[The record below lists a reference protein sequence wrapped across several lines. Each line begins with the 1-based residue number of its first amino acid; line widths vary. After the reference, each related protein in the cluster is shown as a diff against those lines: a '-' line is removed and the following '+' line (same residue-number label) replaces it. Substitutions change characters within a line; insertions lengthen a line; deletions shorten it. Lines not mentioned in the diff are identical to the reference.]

1 MSEKGENESICWGG
15 RDARGKKKKCG
26 RLNHVF
32 LIEFDTRQCAMI
44 RNVNGIWKCINLVSL
59 LMLILSIRLGS
70 KRQGKKC
77 RNMKSL
83 FESFSSI
90 AAISLAFPRGSRS
103 DCHYEVS
110 RRSIWG
116 NYRAILPKPSPPL
129 LAGWR
134 KAIRSLEEV
143 CGRREMLGCGKR
155 KKWGDYGRWIWMGLI
170 PAKYVQF
177 LHRSLALS
185 RRKENAKEGGSLFR
199 QEILV

>member
-1 MSEKGENESICWGG
+1 MSKKGENESICWGERG
-15 RDARGKKKKCG
+15 VRGKKTKCG
-26 RLNHVF
+26 GLNHVF

-77 RNMKSL
+77 RNMESL

-103 DCHYEVS
+103 DCHYGVS

-116 NYRAILPKPSPPL
+116 NYRAILPKPLPHS
-129 LAGWR
+129 WR
-134 KAIRSLEEV
+134 DG
-143 CGRREMLGCGKR
+143 GRRFDRWKR
-155 KKWGDYGRWIWMGLI
+155 CVAAERCLDAVKEKNEGIMGGGFGWG
-170 PAKYVQF
+170 
-177 LHRSLALS
+177 
-185 RRKENAKEGGSLFR
+185 
-199 QEILV
+199 